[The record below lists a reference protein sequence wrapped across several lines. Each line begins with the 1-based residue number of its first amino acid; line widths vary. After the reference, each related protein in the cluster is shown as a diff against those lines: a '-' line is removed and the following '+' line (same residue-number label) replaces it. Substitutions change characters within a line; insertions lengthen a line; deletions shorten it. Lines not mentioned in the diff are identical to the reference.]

1 MALRHLEA
9 ESACSKRPADVHVLR
24 ISTGE
29 RRGFGA
35 SAPSL
40 TRASSLH
47 LVRAECSVNS
57 SITEVGLTHRV
68 IDPDRQDIS
77 KSLV

>member
-9 ESACSKRPADVHVLR
+9 ESACSKPPADVHVR

-40 TRASSLH
+40 TGASSLH
-47 LVRAECSVNS
+47 LVRAECWVNS

-77 KSLV
+77 ESLV